1 MRLIKGRD
9 LQTVLADGPLPP
21 ARAVRIIE
29 GVALA
34 LHAAHEVGL
43 LHRDVKPSNIMLDRN
58 DFSYL
63 IDFGIAAPLTRPG

>member
-1 MRLIKGRD
+1 MRLIEGRD
-9 LQTVLADGPLPP
+9 LESMLAKGPMEP

-43 LHRDVKPSNIMLDRN
+43 LHRDVKPSNILLDARRLRLP
-58 DFSYL
+58 D
-63 IDFGIAAPLTRPG
+63 